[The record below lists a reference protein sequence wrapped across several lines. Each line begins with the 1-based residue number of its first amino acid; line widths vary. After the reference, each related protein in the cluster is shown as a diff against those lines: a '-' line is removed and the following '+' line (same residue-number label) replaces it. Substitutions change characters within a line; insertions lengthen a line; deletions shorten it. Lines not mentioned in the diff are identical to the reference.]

1 MSNGNSSKSQIFLM
15 EFICVVMFFALCAA
29 LCINAFVKADGISKE
44 GHELNETLLLAQSM
58 AETIKSMDYP
68 SREEINIAV
77 DKMNRECKNKYMV
90 RVKDKVQVDML
101 QADIYVYNTKSS
113 EKEICTL
120 SIKKYLPG
128 EVRNEE

>member
-44 GHELNETLLLAQSM
+44 GRELNEALLLAQSM

-68 SREEINIAV
+68 SNSDINNAV
-77 DKMNRECKNKYMV
+77 ERMNKQSSKKYMV
-90 RVKDKVQVDML
+90 KVKDKVQEDML
-101 QADIYVYNTKSS
+101 QADIYVYNTKISK
-113 EKEICTL
+113 KEICTL

-128 EVRNEE
+128 EV